1 MLAWVKCGHSTCRNG
16 AWLQA
21 LPNNRLPSL
30 PSADEAPPP
39 DPSSQETAPRNGSA
53 QPHSYQNPTTSSMAK
68 MARSISVGE
77 NLGLASE
84 PQAPAPARAS
94 PLTKLALPSRAHLV
108 LDIPKPLP
116 DRPSLATFS
125 PATRARATVEAGQQ
139 EGMGRPPSA
148 TERRAWVAE
157 GAAPK
162 PRTDCQPQAAPHSPR
177 SQHLPGSGLLQGP
190 ENWQAP
196 PLEKTTKPSEDAPG
210 SCLLALTSPTPPLF
224 WLCQSLLGFFVPFLY
239 IQPLAFLSCMLL
251 SWSLSHTT
259 DGETL
264 LSSSCSP

>member
-16 AWLQA
+16 DWLQA

-30 PSADEAPPP
+30 PSADEAPLP
-39 DPSSQETAPRNGSA
+39 DPSSQETAPRDGSA

-68 MARSISVGE
+68 MTRSISVGE

-84 PQAPAPARAS
+84 PKAPVPARAS

-125 PATRARATVEAGQQ
+125 PATRARATVESGQQ
-139 EGMGRPPSA
+139 EGVGRPPSA

-162 PRTDCQPQAAPHSPR
+162 PRTDCQPQAAPHSHR
-177 SQHLPGSGLLQGP
+177 NQNLPGSSLLQGP

-196 PLEKTTKPSEDAPG
+196 PLEKTTEPSEDAPG
-210 SCLLALTSPTPPLF
+210 ACLLALISAHPS
-224 WLCQSLLGFFVPFLY
+224 SLLALSAVLGLRSISIHPASGIFVLCAPILV
-239 IQPLAFLSCMLL
+239 LK
-251 SWSLSHTT
+251 SH
-259 DGETL
+259 
-264 LSSSCSP
+264 PRW